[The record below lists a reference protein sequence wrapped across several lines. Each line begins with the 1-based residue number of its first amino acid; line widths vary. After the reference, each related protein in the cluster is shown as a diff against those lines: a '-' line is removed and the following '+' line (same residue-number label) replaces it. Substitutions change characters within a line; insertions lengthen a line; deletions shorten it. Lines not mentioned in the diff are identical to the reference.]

1 MRKLIVL
8 LPLLLMACGI
18 DLSEILVPLET
29 PSVIESTVLDEEV
42 QSEIEIVTI
51 DVPKNTYFIIIS
63 RDNTLWGIAEEVY
76 GNAERWEEIYNAN
89 RDTIEDPSLIK
100 EGQKL
105 FIPNFEE

>member
-8 LPLLLMACGI
+8 LPLLLVACGM

-29 PSVIESTVLDEEV
+29 PPVIEPTSTAQHRDV
-42 QSEIEIVTI
+42 EIVTI
-51 DVPKNTYFIIIS
+51 DVPVNTYFIIVS
-63 RDNTLWGIAEEVY
+63 RNNTLWGIAEEIY
-76 GNAERWEEIYNAN
+76 GDAERWEEIWEAN